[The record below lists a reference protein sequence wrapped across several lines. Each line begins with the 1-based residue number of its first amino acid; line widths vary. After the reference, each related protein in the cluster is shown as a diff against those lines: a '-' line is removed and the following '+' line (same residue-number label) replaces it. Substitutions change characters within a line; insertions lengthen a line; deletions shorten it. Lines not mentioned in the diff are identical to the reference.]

1 MSRHPIEALLRPPVE
16 LWSTCTAFAAGTL
29 AWLAPGALMM
39 PPGIAMAASVC
50 LFGFGLWRGQQAWRV
65 LRYRRHMKRLPEYR
79 MSAHQIPVSRHKL
92 FLGKGFRWTQQH
104 TQRLRDTLKPEVQR
118 YVEPGAL
125 HRWARQQEV
134 AWESIPIL
142 TLLAKGLRS
151 RSRWNPLAPLPAVGG
166 KPALHAVEPHEQS
179 VWMDLGERVGHTLV
193 LGTTRVGKTRLA
205 ELLIAQDIRR
215 GDVVI
220 VFDPKGD
227 ADLLRRIYAEAK
239 RAGRLDDFYLFH
251 LGYPELS
258 ARYNAIGNFSRITE
272 VATRIANQLPNEGN
286 SAAFKEFAWRFVN
299 IIARALVALKRRPD
313 YQQIRRYINDIEPL
327 LVEYASHCA
336 RVAGIEGWA
345 SLVEQRA
352 AGISERNLP
361 NALRG
366 RSLEAIA
373 CVRLLQETAIY
384 DPVLDGLIS
393 AFKYDKTYFDKIVSS
408 VGPLMEKLTT
418 GTIAALIS
426 PDYQSTTDT
435 RPIFEWMDVVRRK
448 GIVYVGLDALTDTTV
463 ASAVGN
469 SMFADLVSVAGY
481 IYKHGVEPGET
492 EASGQDRSTR
502 TTPIISLHADEFS
515 ELIGDEFVPLL
526 NKAGGA
532 GFQVTA
538 YTQTWSDVEARIG
551 SHAKAGQVAGNFNT
565 LLMLRVKELETTAML
580 TEQLP
585 RVEVFTLMSVSGVD
599 DSSEPGTGV
608 DFKSRNEDRISVSEV
623 PMLTAA
629 DLVTLPK
636 GQAFAL
642 LEGGQLWKIRIPLP
656 DNRHDTAMPSDFEA
670 MAEAMRRSYLTNDH
684 WYRVAD
690 HWWHAVA
697 EASFDSSAATSDPD
711 GPT

>member
-1 MSRHPIEALLRPPVE
+1 MEALLRPPVE

-39 PPGIAMAASVC
+39 PPGIAVATGMTFFS
-50 LFGFGLWRGQQAWRV
+50 FGLWRGRQAWRV
-65 LRYRRHMKRLPEYR
+65 LRYQRHMRRLPLYQLRAE
-79 MSAHQIPVSRHKL
+79 QIPVSHHKL
-92 FLGKGFRWTQQH
+92 FLGRGFRWTQQH
-104 TQRLRDTLKPEVQR
+104 TQRLRDTLKPDVQR
-118 YVEPGAL
+118 YVQPGAL
-125 HRWARQQEV
+125 YQWARQKEV
-134 AWESIPIL
+134 AWEAIPLL
-142 TLLAKGLRS
+142 TVLARGLRS

-205 ELLIAQDIRR
+205 ELLITQDIRR

-227 ADLLRRIYAEAK
+227 ADLLRRIYAEAR
-239 RAGRLDDFYLFH
+239 RAGRLEDSYLFH

-313 YQQIRRYINDIEPL
+313 YQQVRRYINDIEPL
-327 LVEYASHCA
+327 FVEYAGHCA
-336 RVAGIEGWA
+336 DVAGIENWA
-345 SLVEQRA
+345 TLVEECA
-352 AGISERNLP
+352 ADIKERNLP

-366 RSLEAIA
+366 RSMEAIA
-373 CVRLLQETAIY
+373 CMRLLQEKAIY

-418 GTIAALIS
+418 GTIAGLIS
-426 PDYQSTTDT
+426 PDYQDEQDA
-435 RPIFEWMDVVRRK
+435 RPIFEWMEVVRRK

-469 SMFADLVSVAGY
+469 SMFADLVSVAGQ
-481 IYKHGVEPGET
+481 IYKHGVDP
-492 EASGQDRSTR
+492 GQDHDQTQENRNTAKR
-502 TTPIISLHADEFS
+502 PLTPTISLHADEFN

-538 YTQTWSDVEARIG
+538 YTQTWSDVEARLG
-551 SHAKAGQVAGNFNT
+551 NRAKAGQVAGNFNT
-565 LLMLRVKELETTAML
+565 MLMLRVKELDTAAML
-580 TEQLP
+580 TDQLP

-599 DSSEPGTGV
+599 DSSDPGSGV

-629 DLVTLPK
+629 DMVTLPK

-656 DNRHDTAMPSDFEA
+656 DDREDASMPDNFEA
-670 MAEAMRRSYLTNDH
+670 IADAMRRSYVTNDQ
-684 WYRVAD
+684 WYRVTD
-690 HWWHAVA
+690 HWWHAVT
-697 EASFDSSAATSDPD
+697 EAASLAPD
-711 GPT
+711 ASEQP

>member
-1 MSRHPIEALLRPPVE
+1 MEALLRPPVE

-39 PPGIAMAASVC
+39 PPGIAVATGMTF
-50 LFGFGLWRGQQAWRV
+50 FGFGLWRGRQAWRV
-65 LRYRRHMKRLPEYR
+65 LRYQRHMRRLPLYQLRAEL
-79 MSAHQIPVSRHKL
+79 IPVSHHKL
-92 FLGKGFRWTQQH
+92 FLGRGFRWTQQH
-104 TQRLRDTLKPEVQR
+104 TQRLRDTLKPDVQR
-118 YVEPGAL
+118 YVQPGAL
-125 HRWARQQEV
+125 YQWARQKEV
-134 AWESIPIL
+134 AWEAIPLL
-142 TLLAKGLRS
+142 TLLARGLRS

-205 ELLIAQDIRR
+205 ELLITQDIRR

-313 YQQIRRYINDIEPL
+313 YQQVRRYINDIEPL
-327 LVEYASHCA
+327 FVEYAGHCA
-336 RVAGIEGWA
+336 DVAGIENWA
-345 SLVEQRA
+345 TLVEERA
-352 AGISERNLP
+352 ADIKERNLP

-366 RSLEAIA
+366 RSMEAIA
-373 CVRLLQETAIY
+373 CMRLLQEKAIY

-418 GTIAALIS
+418 GTIAGLIS
-426 PDYQSTTDT
+426 PDYQDEQDA
-435 RPIFEWMDVVRRK
+435 RPIFEWMEVVRRK

-469 SMFADLVSVAGY
+469 SMFADLVSVAGQ
-481 IYKHGVEPGET
+481 IYKHGVDP
-492 EASGQDRSTR
+492 GQDHDQRQENRSIAKR
-502 TTPIISLHADEFS
+502 PLTPTISLHADEFN

-538 YTQTWSDVEARIG
+538 YTQTWSDVEARLG
-551 SHAKAGQVAGNFNT
+551 NRAKAGQVAGNFNT
-565 LLMLRVKELETTAML
+565 MLMLRVKELDTAAML
-580 TEQLP
+580 TDQLP

-599 DSSEPGTGV
+599 DSSDPGSGV

-629 DLVTLPK
+629 DMVTLPK

-656 DNRHDTAMPSDFEA
+656 DDREDAAMPDDFEA
-670 MAEAMRRSYLTNDH
+670 IADAMRRSYVTNDH
-684 WYRVAD
+684 WYRVTD
-690 HWWHAVA
+690 HWWHAVT
-697 EASFDSSAATSDPD
+697 EAASLAPD
-711 GPT
+711 ASEQL

>member
-1 MSRHPIEALLRPPVE
+1 MEALLRPPVE

-29 AWLAPGALMM
+29 AWLAPWALMM
-39 PPGIAMAASVC
+39 PPGIAMATS
-50 LFGFGLWRGQQAWRV
+50 LTFFGFGLWRGRQAWRV
-65 LRYRRHMKRLPEYR
+65 LRYQHHMKRLPDYHVR
-79 MSAHQIPVSRHKL
+79 ANQIPVSRHKL

-118 YVEPGAL
+118 YVQPGTL
-125 HRWARQQEV
+125 YQWARQKEV
-134 AWESIPIL
+134 AWESMPVL
-142 TLLAKGLRS
+142 SLLAKALRS

-166 KPALHAVEPHEQS
+166 KPALHAVEPHEQP

-205 ELLIAQDIRR
+205 ELLITQDIRR

-251 LGYPELS
+251 LGFPELS

-327 LVEYASHCA
+327 FVEYAGHCA
-336 RVAGIEGWA
+336 GVAGIEAWA
-345 SLVEQRA
+345 SLVEARA
-352 AGISERNLP
+352 ADIKERNLP

-366 RSLEAIA
+366 RSMEAIA
-373 CVRLLQETAIY
+373 CMRLLQEKAIY

-418 GTIAALIS
+418 GTIAGLIS
-426 PDYQSTTDT
+426 PDYQDEHDA

-469 SMFADLVSVAGY
+469 SMFADLVSVAGH
-481 IYKHGVEPGET
+481 IYKHGVAAKGTDAPDPET
-492 EASGQDRSTR
+492 ISRSTP
-502 TTPIISLHADEFS
+502 TISLHADEFN

-551 SHAKAGQVAGNFNT
+551 SRAKAGQVAGNFNT
-565 LLMLRVKELETTAML
+565 LLMLRVKELDTAAML

-599 DSSEPGTGV
+599 DSSDPGSGV

-623 PMLTAA
+623 PILTAA
-629 DLVTLPK
+629 DMVTLPK

-656 DNRHDTAMPSDFEA
+656 DDREDTAMPDDFEA
-670 MAEAMRRSYLTNDH
+670 IAEAMRRSYVTNDH
-684 WYRVAD
+684 WYRVTD
-690 HWWHAVA
+690 HWWHTVS
-697 EASFDSSAATSDPD
+697 EAAIRSSDAGEQA
-711 GPT
+711 